1 MPNPLYQQMGG
12 GQMPGQIGQFQ
23 QMMSAFQQFK
33 ASFKGDP
40 QQEVQRLL
48 ASGQMTQ
55 QQYNQLAGM
64 ANQIMQFMK

>member
-1 MPNPLYQQMGG
+1 MNPLFSALGG
-12 GQMPGQIGQFQ
+12 ALPIGDGGFGGMLAQLN
-23 QMMSAFQQFK
+23 QFK
-33 ASFKGDP
+33 QTFQGDP

-64 ANQIMQFMK
+64 ANQIMQFMR

>member
-1 MPNPLYQQMGG
+1 MNPLFNALGG
-12 GQMPGQIGQFQ
+12 VLPNADGGFSGMLAQLNEFRRTFQ
-23 QMMSAFQQFK
+23 
-33 ASFKGDP
+33 GDP

>member
-1 MPNPLYQQMGG
+1 MNPLFNALGG
-12 GQMPGQIGQFQ
+12 VLPAGDGGFSGMLAQLN
-23 QMMSAFQQFK
+23 QFK
-33 ASFKGDP
+33 QSFRGDP

>member
-1 MPNPLYQQMGG
+1 MNPLFNALGG
-12 GQMPGQIGQFQ
+12 ALPTGDGGFNNMLAQLN
-23 QMMSAFQQFK
+23 QFK
-33 ASFKGDP
+33 QSFRGDP

-48 ASGQMTQ
+48 ATGQMTQ

>member
-1 MPNPLYQQMGG
+1 MNPLFNALGG
-12 GQMPGQIGQFQ
+12 VLPAGDGGFGGMLAQLN
-23 QMMSAFQQFK
+23 QFK
-33 ASFKGDP
+33 QSFHGDP
-40 QQEVQRLL
+40 QKEVQRLL

>member
-1 MPNPLYQQMGG
+1 MNPLFNALGG
-12 GQMPGQIGQFQ
+12 VLPAGDGGFGGMLAQLN
-23 QMMSAFQQFK
+23 QFK
-33 ASFKGDP
+33 QSFHGDP

>member
-1 MPNPLYQQMGG
+1 MNPLFNALGG
-12 GQMPGQIGQFQ
+12 ALPTGDGGFGGMLAQLN
-23 QMMSAFQQFK
+23 QFK
-33 ASFKGDP
+33 QSFHGDP

>member
-1 MPNPLYQQMGG
+1 MNPLFDALGG
-12 GQMPGQIGQFQ
+12 ALPTGDGGFSGMLAQLN
-23 QMMSAFQQFK
+23 QFK
-33 ASFKGDP
+33 QNFQGDP

>member
-1 MPNPLYQQMGG
+1 MNPLFNALGG
-12 GQMPGQIGQFQ
+12 VLPNADGGFGGMIEQLNEFRRTFQ
-23 QMMSAFQQFK
+23 
-33 ASFKGDP
+33 GDP

-48 ASGQMTQ
+48 ASGRMTQ

>member
-1 MPNPLYQQMGG
+1 MNPLFNALGG
-12 GQMPGQIGQFQ
+12 TLPTGDGGFGNLLAQLNQFRQ
-23 QMMSAFQQFK
+23 SFQ
-33 ASFKGDP
+33 GDP

>member
-1 MPNPLYQQMGG
+1 MNPLFNALGG
-12 GQMPGQIGQFQ
+12 VLPTGDGGFGGMLAQLN
-23 QMMSAFQQFK
+23 QFK
-33 ASFKGDP
+33 QTFQGDP